1 MTKYKYSTIPAQSER
16 VETTG
21 GQFLVPDQPILRG
34 MKEN

>member
-1 MTKYKYSTIPAQSER
+1 MTKYKYSTIPAHGDR

-21 GQFLVPDQPILRG
+21 GQFLVPDQPILSG